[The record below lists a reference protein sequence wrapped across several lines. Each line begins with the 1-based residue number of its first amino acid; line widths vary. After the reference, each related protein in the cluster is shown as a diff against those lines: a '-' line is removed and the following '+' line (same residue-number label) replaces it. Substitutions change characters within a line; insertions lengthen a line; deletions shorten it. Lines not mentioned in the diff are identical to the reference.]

1 MLKRIYCRNPEM
13 MNRLTIDLSALAHNL
28 NQVRAIVGE
37 NTRVMGV
44 VKADAYGHG
53 LVSVAKALEKNRVH
67 SLGVAYL
74 HEAMELRNNGISI
87 PIVILCGIRSGEEA
101 EAVVRHGLIPTLS
114 DLAAAKVLAEECAK
128 KKTRAKA
135 FIKVDTGMGR
145 LGLYCSDV
153 AFFFNEVIRLK
164 TIQVE
169 GLTSHLSSADDA
181 DPEFTESQI
190 RRFKEAIEAARAIR
204 FDLPL
209 NNLANS
215 AGLMRFKHAH
225 FDLVRPGIMLYGG
238 LPSPDFIPPVPLRPV
253 MRFSGEVIQVRDFPD
268 QTPVSYGR
276 TYTTQGPQRI
286 AVLSAGYGEGLLRN
300 LSSRGK
306 VLIRGKKV
314 PITGRVCM
322 NMTMVNVTGL
332 RDIRVGD
339 EAVFLGNQGG
349 ETITADDL
357 ASWAGTISYE
367 ILCSAGQRNRKEFV
381 S

>member
-1 MLKRIYCRNPEM
+1 

-28 NQVRAIVGE
+28 NQVKAIVGE

-53 LVSVAKALEKNRVH
+53 LVAVAKALEKQRVH

-74 HEAMELRNNGISI
+74 HEAMELRNSGISI

-101 EAVVRHGLIPTLS
+101 AAVVGHGLIPTLS
-114 DLAAAKVLAEECAK
+114 DLGAAKVLAAECARK
-128 KKTRAKA
+128 ETHARA

-145 LGLYCSDV
+145 LGLPYSEL
-153 AFFFNEVIRLK
+153 ALFLNQVIRLK
-164 TIQVE
+164 AIQVE
-169 GLTSHLSSADDA
+169 GLTSHLSSADA
-181 DPEFTESQI
+181 VEPEFTESQI
-190 RRFKEAIEAARAIR
+190 RRFKAAIEAARAMG

-215 AGLMRFKHAH
+215 AGLMKFKDAH

-276 TYTTQGPQRI
+276 SYTTQGPRRI

-300 LSSRGK
+300 LSNTGK

-322 NMTMVNVTGL
+322 NMTMVDVTGL
-332 RDIRVGD
+332 RGVQVGD
-339 EAVFLGNQGG
+339 EAVFLGAQGG
-349 ETITADDL
+349 EAITADDL

-367 ILCSAGQRNRKEFV
+367 ILCSAGQRNPKEFV
-381 S
+381 L